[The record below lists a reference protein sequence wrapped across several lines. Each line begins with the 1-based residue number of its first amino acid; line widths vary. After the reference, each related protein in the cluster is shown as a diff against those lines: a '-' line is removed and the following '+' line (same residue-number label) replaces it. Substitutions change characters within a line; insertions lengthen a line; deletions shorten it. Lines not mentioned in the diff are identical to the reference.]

1 MLRDDGGLLTELM
14 CCAGL
19 KRTAATN
26 KKFWDVFT
34 GIEES
39 NAVVRPCWH
48 PGHFCRCPC
57 AKTPVEMTCADEK
70 RC

>member
-1 MLRDDGGLLTELM
+1 MLNDDGELLTEAL

-19 KRTAATN
+19 KRTAATI

-39 NAVVRPCWH
+39 NAVVRPCRH
-48 PGHFCRCPC
+48 PALSH
-57 AKTPVEMTCADEK
+57 AD
-70 RC
+70 RHLRTHL